1 MTVSES
7 LVDRE
12 EVADDARPA
21 VAREGTAQRALRE
34 CLAGI
39 LTALALIPEVISF
52 SVVAGVPPQVSLFSS
67 VVLGAVLSALGGR
80 SAMVTA
86 AAGSVALVIGPTV
99 RTFGVGYVLPI
110 AILSGLIQVAFGLLR
125 LARVMNYVPRAVMT
139 GFVNAL
145 GILIFLAQVPHVTRQ
160 SAPVYGL
167 FILTLAI
174 VHFFPR
180 LTKSVPPPLVAIVAV
195 TILVS
200 FEGLQVPNVGGLGSL
215 RAGLPGLNELKVPL
229 DWATLEI
236 SFPVALSVAFVGLME
251 SLLTAKLVDSL
262 TGTPSDKNKES
273 WALGVANLCAAFYGG
288 ISGCAMIGQ
297 TIVNVQMGRART
309 RWSTATAALV
319 LLLLVTVL
327 SPLLSLIP
335 MVALA
340 AVMMVVAL
348 KTIDFRGIRLA
359 ARGQIPP
366 SETVVMVATVVTTV
380 WTKNLAIGVAAGVVL
395 ALAWFARLAAR
406 SVVVHRHSGDEAGN
420 IRYEVSGPIFF
431 GNAESLIERFLYA
444 EDRPLVAIDFTGA
457 QVFDATIRSTL
468 VEVESRYQRRG
479 VSIAVTG
486 LHGLAVADPVPID
499 QTASN
504 TEPSF

>member
-1 MTVSES
+1 
-7 LVDRE
+7 
-12 EVADDARPA
+12 
-21 VAREGTAQRALRE
+21 
-34 CLAGI
+34 
-39 LTALALIPEVISF
+39 
-52 SVVAGVPPQVSLFSS
+52 
-67 VVLGAVLSALGGR
+67 
-80 SAMVTA
+80 MVTA
-86 AAGSVALVIGPTV
+86 AAGSVALVIGPAV
-99 RTFGVGYVLPI
+99 RAFGVGYVLPI
-110 AILSGLIQVAFGLLR
+110 AVLSGLIQVAFGVLR

-167 FILTLAI
+167 FTLTLAI

-180 LTKSVPPPLVAIVAV
+180 LTKAVPPPLVAIVAV

-215 RAGLPGLNELKVPL
+215 RAGLPGLSELKVPL
-229 DWATLEI
+229 DWTTLRI

-348 KTIDFRGIRLA
+348 KTIDFRGIRSA
-359 ARGQIPP
+359 ALGQAPL
-366 SETVVMVATVVTTV
+366 SETVAMAATVVATV

-395 ALAWFARLAAR
+395 ALASFARRVAK
-406 SVVVHRHSGDEAGN
+406 SVVVHRLSGGDAGK
-420 IRYEVSGPIFF
+420 IRYEVSGLIFF
-431 GNAESLIERFLYA
+431 GNAERLVERFHYA

-457 QVFDATIRSTL
+457 QLFDASIRSAL
-468 VEVESRYQRRG
+468 VEVESRYKQQG
-479 VSIAVTG
+479 VSVAVFG
-486 LHGLAVADPVPID
+486 LDGVAVAGAAPIVHSD
-499 QTASN
+499 SN